1 MLVFDKVTTYP
12 DDVLLQ
18 LQKHELMK
26 TYVVCSSILNSSLN
40 NAVSML
46 NSSLTKNVSILNVAL
61 TNFFSILNSV
71 FYLNTQKWGLVAKL
85 LFFLLSIFLCRTSKY
100 SFVH

>member
-26 TYVVCSSILNSSLN
+26 TYVVCSSILNSSL
-40 NAVSML
+40 
-46 NSSLTKNVSILNVAL
+46 TKNVSILNVAL
-61 TNFFSILNSV
+61 TNFFSILKTCAGEEACDEIKRKRSERGDKAVSCNKKISRE
-71 FYLNTQKWGLVAKL
+71 KM
-85 LFFLLSIFLCRTSKY
+85 SKTR
-100 SFVH
+100 